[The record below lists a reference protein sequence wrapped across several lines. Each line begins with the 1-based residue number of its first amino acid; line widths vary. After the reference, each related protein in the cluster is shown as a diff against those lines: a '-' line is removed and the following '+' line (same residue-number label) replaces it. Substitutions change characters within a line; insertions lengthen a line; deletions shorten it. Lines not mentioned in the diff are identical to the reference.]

1 MKTGTS
7 FKKNM
12 SLALAAQTISL
23 IISVVMSFLVSKKM
37 SVASYGYWQLF
48 VFFMAYMPISA
59 LGLLDGVYLRELGK
73 EYEKLDKPLLGS
85 QFKVLTVQQ
94 ILIAIAIIITV
105 QMEADN
111 NRTYAL
117 TMVAIYM
124 ILFNLSYFIGY
135 IFQATN
141 NVWIFSLSIIIDK
154 GFFVI
159 LLVGLL
165 LFRIK
170 DFHIYIIAYTISKLI
185 SLLYCIY
192 KGREIIFVK
201 QKIIKGT
208 VNELIENIKV
218 GAKITVGNLA
228 GMFIIGCGRL
238 VVDWKWGIEVFSV
251 FSFSITLVNFFL
263 TFIGQISMVILPA
276 LKQVDKQHQKQNFDL
291 LRKILPILLLG
302 IMVFYV
308 PGKAVLMMW
317 LPQYEKSFVYMAILL
332 PICIFDG
339 KMQLVNNV
347 YLKMQRKENMILGIN
362 LVCVTLAMILSFISA
377 IIFNDPQWVMISV
390 VIVVGIRSVY
400 SEKYLEKLLGVKQ
413 SKLIWWEIILVI
425 LFVLINLFCSMWI
438 AFIGYTII
446 FSIYIISNRKVV
458 FQIMRKQ

>member
-141 NVWIFSLSIIIDK
+141 NVWIF
-154 GFFVI
+154 
-159 LLVGLL
+159 
-165 LFRIK
+165 R
-170 DFHIYIIAYTISKLI
+170 Y
-185 SLLYCIY
+185 
-192 KGREIIFVK
+192 
-201 QKIIKGT
+201 Q
-208 VNELIENIKV
+208 
-218 GAKITVGNLA
+218 
-228 GMFIIGCGRL
+228 
-238 VVDWKWGIEVFSV
+238 
-251 FSFSITLVNFFL
+251 
-263 TFIGQISMVILPA
+263 
-276 LKQVDKQHQKQNFDL
+276 
-291 LRKILPILLLG
+291 
-302 IMVFYV
+302 
-308 PGKAVLMMW
+308 
-317 LPQYEKSFVYMAILL
+317 
-332 PICIFDG
+332 
-339 KMQLVNNV
+339 
-347 YLKMQRKENMILGIN
+347 
-362 LVCVTLAMILSFISA
+362 
-377 IIFNDPQWVMISV
+377 
-390 VIVVGIRSVY
+390 
-400 SEKYLEKLLGVKQ
+400 
-413 SKLIWWEIILVI
+413 
-425 LFVLINLFCSMWI
+425 
-438 AFIGYTII
+438 
-446 FSIYIISNRKVV
+446 
-458 FQIMRKQ
+458 

>member
-1 MKTGTS
+1 
-7 FKKNM
+7 
-12 SLALAAQTISL
+12 
-23 IISVVMSFLVSKKM
+23 
-37 SVASYGYWQLF
+37 
-48 VFFMAYMPISA
+48 MAYMPISA

-291 LRKILPILLLG
+291 LRKILPYFVVRDYGFLCS
-302 IMVFYV
+302 
-308 PGKAVLMMW
+308 W
-317 LPQYEKSFVYMAILL
+317 KS
-332 PICIFDG
+332 
-339 KMQLVNNV
+339 
-347 YLKMQRKENMILGIN
+347 
-362 LVCVTLAMILSFISA
+362 S
-377 IIFNDPQWVMISV
+377 FNDV
-390 VIVVGIRSVY
+390 V
-400 SEKYLEKLLGVKQ
+400 
-413 SKLIWWEIILVI
+413 
-425 LFVLINLFCSMWI
+425 
-438 AFIGYTII
+438 ATI
-446 FSIYIISNRKVV
+446 
-458 FQIMRKQ
+458 